1 MKIRRVYG
9 LDVIVAQIHAT
20 QVREW
25 RLSCR
30 SQPTPGQTQ
39 VNQKVVV
46 FQVTRL
52 KPTVTSVQVAQ
63 LQVPR
68 DGEGPSAG
76 EGVPVAQAAIRAG
89 EVTKTLIV
97 ELRTLR
103 PAVTHVC
110 HVQADGG
117 ATAAVETRTHVAVAA
132 LLVLAVWAVV
142 HTVTADVHRK
152 AVAVVC
158 TPVITEN

>member
-9 LDVIVAQIHAT
+9 LDVIAAQIHAT

-25 RLSCR
+25 RPSCR

-63 LQVPR
+63 LRVPR

-117 ATAAVETRTHVAVAA
+117 ATGSGRNQDTRSCRSPPRPRGLGSRTHRYSGR
-132 LLVLAVWAVV
+132 
-142 HTVTADVHRK
+142 TQGRQ
-152 AVAVVC
+152 
-158 TPVITEN
+158 